1 MEGNITKGAPKGKG
15 QDLGMG
21 PPPGIKL
28 CKLFPPPSCS
38 VPHPKCTRSRSCDM
52 GNRHYLNFVCCKG
65 NKIIVDKVDVDTNT
79 GIFTQ
84 NID

>member
-28 CKLFPPPSCS
+28 CKLFPPRPA
-38 VPHPKCTRSRSCDM
+38 VYHTLNVREVDHVIWGIGTIYILYVAKEIRS
-52 GNRHYLNFVCCKG
+52 
-65 NKIIVDKVDVDTNT
+65 
-79 GIFTQ
+79 
-84 NID
+84 